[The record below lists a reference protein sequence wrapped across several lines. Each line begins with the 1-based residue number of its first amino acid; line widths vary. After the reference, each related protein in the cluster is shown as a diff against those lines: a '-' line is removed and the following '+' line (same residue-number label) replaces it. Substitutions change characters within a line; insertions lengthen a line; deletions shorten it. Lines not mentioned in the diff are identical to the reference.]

1 LYDCASRHEP
11 GPLATFLNKRQ
22 SGFGRAERGFSLVSA
37 IFILVVLAAL
47 GAAMVSFFSIQQQST
62 ALDVQ
67 GARAYQAARAGIE
80 WAAYQGIKNAA
91 AFACATAG
99 SSSDAIAFTGDL
111 ASFTTTV
118 GCSSAAHDEGGNT
131 VRVYSI
137 VSTAKSGAAGGA
149 DYVERVLAATISLCT
164 APGGGAC

>member
-1 LYDCASRHEP
+1 MRS
-11 GPLATFLNKRQ
+11 Q
-22 SGFGRAERGFSLVSA
+22 RGFSLVSA
-37 IFILVVLAAL
+37 IFILVILAGL

-80 WAAYQGIKNAA
+80 WAAYQGVKNAA
-91 AFACATAG
+91 AFDCATAG
-99 SSSDAIAFTGDL
+99 ASSGTIAFTGDL
-111 ASFTTTV
+111 ASFNTTV
-118 GCSSAAHDEGGNT
+118 SCSSAAHDEGGNT

-137 VSTAKSGAAGGA
+137 VSTARSGVAGGG
-149 DYVERVLAATISLCT
+149 DYVERVLTATISLCT